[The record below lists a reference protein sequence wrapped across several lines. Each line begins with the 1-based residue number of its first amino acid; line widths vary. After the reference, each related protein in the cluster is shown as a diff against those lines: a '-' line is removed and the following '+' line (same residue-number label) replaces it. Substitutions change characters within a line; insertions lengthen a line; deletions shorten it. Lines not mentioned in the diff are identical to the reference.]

1 MSVTTAVILAGGL
14 GTRLRSVV
22 SDVPKPMAPI
32 NGRPFL
38 EWLMDYWIEQ
48 GISRFV
54 LSVGYQCQVITEHFG
69 SSYRGAAVAYAIEHE
84 RLGTGGGLLLAQEQL
99 QDEEAFVLLN
109 GDTFFAVQLATLDG
123 FARQHD
129 ADWTLS
135 LFRASEANRYMGL
148 ELDDGQRI
156 VSLAS
161 QRGLPG
167 CLANGGVY
175 WVRRRSLS
183 ALPFQAGQ
191 AVSLED
197 ELLPALLDGGAAM
210 LGLAAD
216 GAFIDIGIPQDYHR
230 AHAVLA
236 GTEAQVSGV

>member
-1 MSVTTAVILAGGL
+1 MTVTTAVILAGGL

-54 LSVGYQCQVITEHFG
+54 LSVGYQSQVITEHFG
-69 SSYRGAAVAYAIEHE
+69 STYRGASLAYAIEYE
-84 RLGTGGGLLLAQEQL
+84 RLGTGGGLLLAASQLGDEQ
-99 QDEEAFVLLN
+99 AFLLLN
-109 GDTFFAVQLATLDG
+109 GDTFFAVPLAALDD
-123 FARQHD
+123 FARQAD

-135 LFRASEANRYMGL
+135 LFRAGEANRYMGL
-148 ELDDGQRI
+148 ELDETQRI
-156 VSLAS
+156 LSLAS

-175 WVRRRSLS
+175 WVRRSSL
-183 ALPFQAGQ
+183 ARLPFTTGQ

-197 ELLPALLDGGAAM
+197 ELLPTLLADGAGLSGFAAH
-210 LGLAAD
+210 

-230 AHAVLA
+230 ASLVLT
-236 GTEAQVSGV
+236 GTESHA